1 MYAGALC
8 GDICTRLSMCGVDGL
23 SAAQYPPPKSLR
35 SRTLH
40 HPPASLANSSVGIGL
55 VNSMD
60 TNHITLCKSTIKK

>member
-23 SAAQYPPPKSLR
+23 SGAQCPPPKSLR
-35 SRTLH
+35 FRDLRHLSAL
-40 HPPASLANSSVGIGL
+40 LANSSVGIGV

-60 TNHITLCKSTIKK
+60 TNLITLRKSTINE